1 MKHHKKYLA
10 TEGICYQGAAC
21 QEREARREGRKNNL
35 KEERQCTTRF
45 MKPLFKV
52 IFAELLGVF
61 FPSQARRENRFFLS
75 LILTSGEFLFKEGR
89 CTKKGLGS

>member
-10 TEGICYQGAAC
+10 TEGICYQGAAS

-35 KEERQCTTRF
+35 KEERQSTTRF

-61 FPSQARRENRFFLS
+61 FPLSSSKKKQILLIFDSQIWRIF
-75 LILTSGEFLFKEGR
+75 I
-89 CTKKGLGS
+89 